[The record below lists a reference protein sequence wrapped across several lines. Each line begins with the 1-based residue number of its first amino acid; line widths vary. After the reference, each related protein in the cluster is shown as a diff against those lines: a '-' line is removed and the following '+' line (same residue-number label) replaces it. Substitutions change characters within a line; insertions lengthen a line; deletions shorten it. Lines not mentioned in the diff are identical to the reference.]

1 MSQRCELC
9 GGASHPSPDTQQDQF
24 GLICPGPTA
33 AQEEQDTYL
42 AHLVSAY
49 LNLLTTEAENY
60 ANTIGERKRLWYERT
75 RSEVSQ
81 EELQAD
87 CDHLVQEVTKSPSLN
102 PSALSTPESLE
113 IDPPHLTVPGEVPQ
127 RSTWITATHRTKAQ
141 PEDALLFMDTRDDG
155 QQTPG
160 SC

>member
-1 MSQRCELC
+1 MTERCSLC
-9 GGASHPSPDTQQDQF
+9 GGQPHPCPDTQQDQF

-33 AQEEQDTYL
+33 SQEEQDTYL

-60 ANTIGERKRLWYERT
+60 ANEINRRKQLWYERT

-87 CDHLVQEVTKSPSLN
+87 CDNRVQEVGERVSVEPSELIID
-102 PSALSTPESLE
+102 LSDL
-113 IDPPHLTVPGEVPQ
+113 IDPAHLTVPGEVPQ
-127 RSTWITATHRTKAQ
+127 RSAWVTRPRRGYAQ
-141 PEDALLFMDTRDDG
+141 PSDALLFMETKEE
-155 QQTPG
+155 TTE
-160 SC
+160 